1 MEQHITDEQWEHFW
15 ENGYVRIGQVA
26 TDAEFER
33 LQQRMDDIMLG
44 KAPLDYDKIMMQL
57 DREPG
62 KNSPGPQSRGHKG
75 ATLLYRKIQNLE
87 LDPYFLAYLQKPI
100 FQEVCTKIYG
110 AGTPVNCFRAM
121 FMNKPAKEG
130 TYLVW
135 HQDRWTDL
143 DRDPKITI
151 YTALDP
157 ATIANGCVHI
167 IPGSHSDLINPSHGS
182 GFLTQEQIDDIV
194 ANSTPKPLELK
205 AGEVVLLHNWLLHS
219 SGTNDTDIPR
229 RAFSVCYMHGETK
242 SRHGSTFTRV
252 FGDGAISV
260 ADLSKFSFESPIV

>member
-1 MEQHITDEQWEHFW
+1 MAQVITDEQWEHF
-15 ENGYVRIGQVA
+15 EEHGYVRIGQVA
-26 TDAEFER
+26 TDDEFTQ

-44 KAPLDYDKIMMQL
+44 KAPLNYNQIMMQL

-62 KNSPGPQSRGHKG
+62 TGRPGPQSVGHKG

-87 LDPYFLAYLQKPI
+87 FDLYFLAYLQNPT
-100 FQEVCTKIYG
+100 FEEVCEKIYG
-110 AGTPVNCFRAM
+110 VGVPILCFRAM
-121 FMNKPAKEG
+121 FMNKPAREG

-157 ATIANGCVHI
+157 ATIENGCVHI
-167 IPGSHSDLINPSHGS
+167 IPGSHSNLINPAHGS
-182 GFLTQEQIDDIV
+182 GFLNQEQIDDIV
-194 ANSTPKPLELK
+194 ENATPLPLELE

-219 SGTNDTDIPR
+219 SGTNQTDIPR
-229 RAFSVCYMHGETK
+229 RAFSVCYMHGDTK
-242 SRHGSTFTRV
+242 SHRGGSFRRV
-252 FGDGAISV
+252 FGEGALSLN
-260 ADLSKFSFESPIV
+260 DLAKTA

>member
-1 MEQHITDEQWEHFW
+1 MAHQITDEQWEHFW

-62 KNSPGPQSRGHKG
+62 KNAPGPQSRGHKG

-110 AGTPVNCFRAM
+110 ESTPVNCFRAM

-194 ANSTPKPLELK
+194 ANSTPEPLELK

-219 SGTNDTDIPR
+219 SGTNGTDIPR

-252 FGDGAISV
+252 FGDGAISI
-260 ADLSKFSFESPIV
+260 ANLQQ